1 MKSLADPRVDAYI
14 GKAAPFARPILS
26 HLRRLV
32 RQECPEAAETL
43 KWGMPHF
50 VYRGSILCGM
60 AAFKAHGAFWFW
72 HRGMKKVLGG
82 QRRGAEAG
90 MGQFGRITCR
100 ADLPAD
106 ATLRRYIQAAV
117 DLADCGVPAKSR
129 SSARRAEPH
138 VPADLAAALRGNSKA
153 ANVFQDFSPSHRRAY
168 VDWIEDAKRPET
180 RTRRLATTLEWLA
193 AGKAHNWKYARS

>member
-1 MKSLADPRVDAYI
+1 MKSLADPRVDAYL
-14 GKAAPFARPILS
+14 GKTAPFARPILS

-32 RQECPEAAETL
+32 RQECPEAVETL

-72 HRGMKKVLGG
+72 HRGMKQVLGG
-82 QRRGAEAG
+82 GRRGAAGG
-90 MGQFGRITCR
+90 MGHFGRITRR

-106 ATLRRYIQAAV
+106 ATMRRYLRAAV
-117 DLADCGVPAKSR
+117 ELADHGVPARSR
-129 SSARRAEPH
+129 PRARRADPK
-138 VPADLAAALRGNSKA
+138 VPADLAVALKDHLQAAA
-153 ANVFQDFSPSHRRAY
+153 VFQNFSPSHRRAY

-180 RTRRLATTLEWLA
+180 RSRRLATTLEWLA
-193 AGKAHNWKYARS
+193 AGKAHNWKYERS